1 MKFTFENLGPVR
13 KAELEL
19 GDLTI
24 ISGLN
29 NTGKTNIVYAL
40 YGFLNGFDRQFS
52 SAWGNSFVENHFTR
66 IGAGPFEAAARR
78 LGDDGQ
84 AMWDMSKE
92 QREEERD
99 RLVVEMAKDYSENG
113 ISRTFNASREQFRGA
128 SLRVDY
134 RDEPF
139 LRTSSLSA
147 TLDPIEF
154 FDPIGGVINWKH
166 DGGKV
171 IVSLVDITP
180 EELRPLSPGYLKRV
194 VVRTHLRFLLGGAFM
209 FVQNPYIFSSARHT
223 IPLFISELDY
233 VRNQVVRS
241 MQFKEHESNSSPPF
255 DFGPLENISSYPLP
269 VHDNIDFYR
278 RIPRLAE
285 YYRNE
290 TSEDYAGPI
299 EEMLRGR
306 FKVADDS
313 VRFTSGSGEGAGFDI
328 PLHLASSSTWEL
340 SSLHF
345 FLKYIYE
352 VDDSRLIII
361 DEPESH
367 LDTSNQIRLARLL
380 AELVNA
386 GNRVLITT
394 HSDYIAKEVNNL
406 IMLSSSF
413 ARKEETMERLGYREV
428 DILSPGQ
435 VRAYTA
441 EGGGLIPNRV
451 DEYGIQ
457 MPVFDQTIDDINRRA
472 RELYTRIEREKGDE

>member
-13 KAELEL
+13 RADLEL

-24 ISGLN
+24 ISGRN
-29 NTGKTNIVYAL
+29 NTGKTHIVYAL
-40 YGFLNGFDRQFS
+40 YGFLNGFDRQYS
-52 SAWGNSFVENHFTR
+52 GSWGNSFVENHFTR
-66 IGAGPFEAAARR
+66 IGAGPVEEALRR
-78 LGDDGQ
+78 LRDDGQ
-84 AMWDMSKE
+84 VMWDMSKE
-92 QREEERD
+92 LREEERD
-99 RLVVEMAKDYSENG
+99 RLVVEMAEDYSENG
-113 ISRTFNASREQFRGA
+113 ISRTFNASPEYFRGA

-134 RDEPF
+134 ESKLI
-139 LRTSSLSA
+139 LRGFSFHA
-147 TLDPIEF
+147 HLDQR
-154 FDPIGGVINWKH
+154 GRSVYWNH
-166 DGGKV
+166 DGGRV
-171 IVSLVDITP
+171 LVSLEDDTTERLGLP
-180 EELRPLSPGYLKRV
+180 SPGYLKRV
-194 VVRTHLRFLLGGAFM
+194 FVRTYLHFLLDGTFM
-209 FVQNPYIFSSARHT
+209 FMQNPYIFSSARHT

-233 VRNQVVRS
+233 VRGQVVRS
-241 MQFKEHESNSSPPF
+241 MQFKERESDDPPPV
-255 DFGPLENISSYPLP
+255 DIGPLENISSYPLP

-285 YYRNE
+285 FYRE
-290 TSEDYAGPI
+290 DISEDYAGPI

-313 VRFTSGSGEGAGFDI
+313 VRFTSGPGEGAGFDI

-352 VDDSRLIII
+352 VDDSRFIII

-367 LDTSNQIRLARLL
+367 LDTANQIRLARLL

-413 ARKEETMERLGYREV
+413 ARKEEAMERMRYREANA
-428 DILSPGQ
+428 LSPSQ

-441 EGGGLIPNRV
+441 EGGELIPNRV
-451 DEYGIQ
+451 DEYGIR

-472 RELYTRIEREKGDE
+472 RELYTRIEGEKEDE

>member
-1 MKFTFENLGPVR
+1 MKFTFENLGPIR

-29 NTGKTNIVYAL
+29 NTGKTHIVYAL

-52 SAWGNSFVENHFTR
+52 GSWGNSFVENHFTR
-66 IGAGPFEAAARR
+66 IGAGPVAEATRR
-78 LGDDGQ
+78 LRDDGQ
-84 AMWDMSKE
+84 VMWDMSTE
-92 QREEERD
+92 LREEERG

-113 ISRTFNASREQFRGA
+113 IFRTFNASREHFRGA
-128 SLRVDY
+128 SLRVSY
-134 RDEPF
+134 GSKSFPGI
-139 LRTSSLSA
+139 SSSYVYF
-147 TLDPIEF
+147 E
-154 FDPIGGVINWKH
+154 PIGGFIRWTH
-166 DGGKV
+166 DGKEV
-171 IVSLVDITP
+171 VVSLADDIP
-180 EELRPLSPGYLKRV
+180 KALRPLSPSYWKRV
-194 VVRTHLRFLLGGAFM
+194 FVRTYLGFLSEDVFVS
-209 FVQNPYIFSSARHT
+209 VQNPYIFSSARHT

-233 VRNQVVRS
+233 VRNQVVLS
-241 MQFKEHESNSSPPF
+241 MQYKEHESDIPPPF
-255 DFGPLENISSYPLP
+255 DFGPLQNISSYPLP

-285 YYRNE
+285 FYSNDS
-290 TSEDYAGPI
+290 SEDYAGPI
-299 EEMLRGR
+299 EEMLRSR
-306 FKVADDS
+306 FKVVDDS
-313 VRFTSGSGEGAGFDI
+313 VRLASSPGNGTGFDI
-328 PLHLASSSTWEL
+328 PLHLASSSAWEL

-345 FLKYIYE
+345 FLKYVYDAE
-352 VDDSRLIII
+352 DGRFIII

-394 HSDYIAKEVNNL
+394 HSDYIVKEVNNL

-413 ARKEETMERLGYREV
+413 ARKEETMERLGYREADV
-428 DILSPGQ
+428 LSPDR

-441 EGGGLIPNRV
+441 EGGELIPNKV

-472 RELYTRIEREKGDE
+472 RELYTRIEREKEDE